1 MNSFLFCSVGVA
13 LAARRE
19 PDNYAI
25 ALVPVGIWS
34 YDHYDEEETAES
46 VTRDE
51 MVGWS
56 RLRDGMESNSIEAA
70 DMAPTIHEMQPGP
83 ANDIISPF

>member
-13 LAARRE
+13 LAARRD

-34 YDHYDEEETAES
+34 YDEEETAES

-56 RLRDGMESNSIEAA
+56 RLRDGMESNSIDAA
-70 DMAPTIHEMQPGP
+70 DMANHPRDATGT
-83 ANDIISPF
+83 SK